1 MRIQS
6 RQYHH
11 TRRNRLAEILAA
23 CVLASLLSVS
33 CLFEEPLTDGP
44 STETGNPNLAG
55 ILKDDK
61 GIPSPGTVKLFRL
74 AKPVPGKADS
84 TALVPPTLVKSAVV
98 AADGKY
104 RFDSLPPA
112 LYALEGA
119 DAAGKTFSLVPSLE
133 LATAKDTLQRHLSLK
148 LPARLLGRVTRG
160 SNPLPAGVLG
170 DEKILVRL
178 GGADRFAESD
188 SAGRFALDN
197 VPEGIYRIAFAAQ
210 DGHYEPAF
218 LDTVRAI
225 AGGTRELPLVE
236 LAWSRFQAPPAPPGL
251 TALADSATSNVRLSW
266 RPVKVAN
273 LAGYELIRL
282 TEGAVKE
289 DTLYRGG
296 DTAWT
301 DTGLADLKAGDKFTY
316 RVVAVNALGNRSA
329 AVAGGDR
336 IVTVPAMPD
345 TSGPGTGYLSG
356 RVQSKSL
363 PVALAKVRLYA
374 IPAAPGSP
382 DSLPLP
388 ARLLDSAVTGS
399 QGEYRFRNLMPGT
412 YTVWAENPVAG
423 EGAIRIGLAPRGDS
437 TRLDTLALLATG
449 SVEGMVSRDSLWVT
463 INDKGD
469 GNIPVSL
476 AGAPFKTTTGFGF
489 DRNGEGA
496 PFTITGIPAGTYKL
510 VAYAVPYGYFL
521 PDTFEVKVLAGK
533 NTLLPTIIKARY
545 NPSAPP
551 PKIVSLKIDASTRAA
566 VSLSWNPYSL
576 RNYPLLKGYRILR
589 LDGALRE
596 TARSGVLSAAGYKD
610 DISQVA
616 SGTRVFYGVRVV
628 DTSGRE
634 GLNGGDFSGQ
644 PIPFTVP

>member
-1 MRIQS
+1 MRIPSRQS
-6 RQYHH
+6 RHA
-11 TRRNRLAEILAA
+11 RRNRLAETLAA

-61 GIPSPGTVKLFRL
+61 GVPSPGTVKLFRL

-84 TALVPPTLVKSAVV
+84 TALVPPTLVKSAAV

-104 RFDSLPPA
+104 RFDSLPQA
-112 LYALEGA
+112 LYALEGT
-119 DAAGKTFSLVPSLE
+119 DAGGRTFSLVPGLE
-133 LATAKDTLQRHLSLK
+133 LASVKDTLQRDLSLK

-160 SNPLPAGVLG
+160 SNPMPAGVVG

-178 GGADRFAESD
+178 GGADRIAESD

-218 LDTVRAI
+218 LDTIRAI
-225 AGGTRELPLVE
+225 AGKTRELPLVE
-236 LAWSRFQAPPAPPGL
+236 LAWSRFQAPPAPAGL
-251 TALADSATSNVRLSW
+251 TALADSETGNLRLSW

-273 LAGYELIRL
+273 LAGYELIRI

-301 DTGLADLKAGDKFTY
+301 DSGLGALIAGVKLNY
-316 RVVAVNALGNRSA
+316 RVAAVNALGNRSVTA
-329 AVAGGDR
+329 ADGDQA
-336 IVTVPAMPD
+336 VTVPGKTD
-345 TSGPGTGYLSG
+345 ISGPGTGYLSG
-356 RVQSKSL
+356 RIHSNNL
-363 PVALAKVRLYA
+363 PVLLAKVRLYA

-399 QGEYRFRNLMPGT
+399 LGEYRFRKLPPGT
-412 YTVWAENPVAG
+412 YTVWADNPAVG

-437 TRLDTLALLATG
+437 ARLDTLALLATG

-463 INDKGD
+463 VNDKGD

-476 AGAPFKTTTGFGF
+476 AGTPFITATRFGF

-496 PFTITGIPAGTYKL
+496 PFTIAGIPAGTYKF

-521 PDTFEVKVLAGK
+521 PDTLEVTVLAGQITTLP
-533 NTLLPTIIKARY
+533 NTLKARY

-551 PKIVSLKIDASTRAA
+551 PKIVSLEIDAATRA
-566 VSLSWNPYSL
+566 VVTLTWMPYSL
-576 RNYPLLKGYRILR
+576 RNFPPLKGYRVLR

-596 TARSGVLSAAGYKD
+596 TARSGVLSAAGFKD
-610 DISQVA
+610 DISQLA
-616 SGTRVFYGVRVV
+616 SGTRVFYVVRVV

-634 GLNGGDFSGQ
+634 GLNGGDFSGR